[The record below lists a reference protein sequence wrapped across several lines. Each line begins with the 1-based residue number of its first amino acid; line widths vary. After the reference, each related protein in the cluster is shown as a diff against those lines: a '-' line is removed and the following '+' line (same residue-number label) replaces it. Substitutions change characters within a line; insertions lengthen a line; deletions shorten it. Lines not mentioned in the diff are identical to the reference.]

1 MKILVAED
9 DLVSRRLLETRLS
22 KWGYHATSASNGEE
36 AWICL
41 QQEDAPH
48 LAILDWMMPGMDGLE
63 VCRNVR
69 ARGGEPYTYIILLT
83 AKDSK
88 DDVILGL
95 EAGADDYLTKP
106 VNTHELEVRLRA
118 GRRIVDLQSEI
129 IRAREELRIQAT
141 HDALTGLWNRAA
153 IRDILCRQI
162 ARVRR
167 EGAPLCISIAD
178 IDHFKDINDTLGH
191 GTGDIVLREVA
202 QRLSA
207 AVRQYDFI
215 GRYGG
220 EEFLVVLPGCD
231 ENIAQKQAERMRASL
246 SERPFLLPEG
256 SSSVAVTVSLGV
268 SALVDSDTMDVENL
282 LHAADKALYL
292 AKGEGRNCVRVASRR
307 E

>member
-1 MKILVAED
+1 MRILVAED
-9 DLVSRRLLETRLS
+9 DPVSRRLLETRLS
-22 KWGYHATSASNGEE
+22 RWGYQTTSTSNGEE
-36 AWICL
+36 AWSCL

-48 LAILDWMMPGMDGLE
+48 LVILDWMMPGMDGIE

-69 ARGGEPYTYIILLT
+69 VRGGEPYTYIILLT

-88 DDVILGL
+88 DDVIRGL

-106 VNTHELEVRLRA
+106 VNAHELEVRLRA
-118 GRRIVDLQSEI
+118 GRRIVDLQSEL
-129 IRAREELRIQAT
+129 IRAREDLRIQAT

-162 ARVRR
+162 SRVRR
-167 EGAPLCISIAD
+167 ESAPLCISVAD

-191 GTGDIVLREVA
+191 GTGDIVLREAA

-207 AVRQYDFI
+207 AIRQYDFI

-231 ENIAQKQAERMRASL
+231 ENVALKQAERMRASL
-246 SERPFLLPEG
+246 SETPVLLPEG
-256 SSSVAVTVSLGV
+256 SVTITISLGIT
-268 SALVDSDTMDVENL
+268 SLVDSDTEDVENL
-282 LHAADKALYL
+282 LHAADRALYR
-292 AKGEGRNCVRVASRR
+292 AKGEGRNCVRLASRR

>member
-1 MKILVAED
+1 MRILVAED
-9 DLVSRRLLETRLS
+9 DPVSRRLLETRLS
-22 KWGYHATSASNGEE
+22 RWGYQTTSTSNGEE
-36 AWICL
+36 AWSCL

-48 LAILDWMMPGMDGLE
+48 LVILDWMMPGMDGIE

-88 DDVILGL
+88 DDVIRGL

-106 VNTHELEVRLRA
+106 VNAHELEVRLRA
-118 GRRIVDLQSEI
+118 GRRIVDLQSEL
-129 IRAREELRIQAT
+129 IRAREDLRIQAT

-162 ARVRR
+162 SRVRR
-167 EGAPLCISIAD
+167 ENAPLCISIAD

-191 GTGDIVLREVA
+191 GTGDIVLREAA

-207 AVRQYDFI
+207 AIRQYDFI

-231 ENIAQKQAERMRASL
+231 ENVALKQAERMRESL
-246 SERPFLLPEG
+246 SETPVLLPEG
-256 SSSVAVTVSLGV
+256 SVAITISLGIT
-268 SALVDSDTMDVENL
+268 ALADSDTADVENL
-282 LHAADKALYL
+282 LHAADRALYR
-292 AKGEGRNCVRVASRR
+292 AKGDGRNCVRLASRR